1 MNKKYTFLLP
11 AYKAHFF
18 ADALQS
24 IKNQSYLDFNV
35 IVSDDCSPEDLK
47 SIFDR
52 EVGDDPRF
60 TYRRNKENM
69 GGESLVSHWNLLV
82 DMCDTEYLIMASDDD
97 VYAPNYLEE
106 IDALTRTF
114 SEIDVLRGRMA
125 KMDGEGVVFRED
137 DPAPELLNVLEY
149 LQRKYTTA
157 IQAGLQ
163 NFTFKTDVLKSYG
176 GFINFPLA
184 WFSDDATV
192 LECSGN
198 GICITPDVVFK
209 MRISG
214 QNITCQRERNIID
227 KKLIAT
233 MQFGDW
239 VFPFLN
245 SIEDYSDTK
254 YASMSDDAWNG
265 VKHHIQK
272 MAMELYEYASV
283 PVAISLY
290 CWLIKYK
297 LLPSRSQYL
306 KSYIRARLLA

>member
-1 MNKKYTFLLP
+1 MVKYTFLLP
-11 AYKAHFF
+11 AYKVKYLAE
-18 ADALQS
+18 ALQS
-24 IKNQSYLDFNV
+24 IKSQTYTDFKV

-52 EVGDDPRF
+52 EVGGDSRF
-60 TYRRNKENM
+60 SYRRNDENM
-69 GGESLVSHWNLLV
+69 GSKSLVSHWNLLV

-97 VYAPNYLEE
+97 IYAPNYLEE
-106 IDALTRTF
+106 IDALTRKF
-114 SEIDVLRGRMA
+114 PKVDVLRGRMA
-125 KMDGEGVVFRED
+125 KMDGESVVFRED
-137 DPAPELLNVLEY
+137 DPTPELLNVLEY
-149 LQRKYTTA
+149 LQRKYTTVL
-157 IQAGLQ
+157 QAGLQ
-163 NFTFKTDVLKSYG
+163 NFTFKTDVLKSHG

-198 GICITPDVVFK
+198 GICITPDIVFK

-214 QNITCQRERNIID
+214 QNITCQRDRNIID

-239 VFPFLN
+239 VYPFIKT
-245 SIEDYSDTK
+245 IEDYSETK
-254 YASMSDDAWNG
+254 YATMSDVVWNG

-272 MAMELYEYASV
+272 MAMEHYEYASF

-290 CWLIKYK
+290 RWLIKHK
-297 LLPSRSQYL
+297 LLSSRYQYL

>member
-1 MNKKYTFLLP
+1 MIKYTFLLP
-11 AYKAHFF
+11 AYKSKFF
-18 ADALQS
+18 AEALRS
-24 IKNQSYLDFNV
+24 IKGQTLRDFKV
-35 IVSDDCSPEDLK
+35 IVSDDCSPEDIK
-47 SIFDR
+47 SIYDR
-52 EVGDDPRF
+52 EAGGDSRF
-60 TYRRNKENM
+60 VYRRNQENM
-69 GGESLVSHWNLLV
+69 GGKSLISHWNMLV

-97 VYAPNYLEE
+97 VYESNYLEE
-106 IDALTRTF
+106 IDALTRKRP
-114 SEIDVLRGRMA
+114 EVDVLRGRMA
-125 KMDGEGVVFRED
+125 KMDVCGGVFRED
-137 DPAPELLNVLEY
+137 DPTPELLNVLEY

-157 IQAGLQ
+157 LQAGLQ
-163 NFTFKTDVLKSYG
+163 NFTFKADALKSHG

-192 LECSGN
+192 LECSEN

-254 YASMSDDAWNG
+254 HASMSDDAWDG
-265 VKHHIQK
+265 VKHHIRK

-290 CWLIKYK
+290 RWLIKHK
-297 LLPSRSQYL
+297 LLPSRYQYL
-306 KSYIRARLLA
+306 KSYIRARLLT